1 MNVDYLSDNRIDNN
15 NIIDPEVFENPDNLP
30 KIGENLNNKPLPEYV
45 NRAIESVDLANKLNS
60 TLKELDG
67 YLNELKNNPSTKPE
81 EIACLEDCIN
91 RKFKKID
98 VNDILDVRSREME
111 SVVVRKMGIA
121 DFAKKYG
128 LFVEEE
134 KTPSSDGQNKLKW
147 KSEMSDRTKLFLVTK
162 YNEIFRLLWID
173 KVSDSEL
180 TFGKKDI
187 VDDQFIDIKNSDS
200 FELSENFENPN
211 SEWKEFWQWILD
223 KISLAEW
230 RRELWWDEDK
240 INNITIQCIKDE
252 IDEIIDKDEKKIVDE
267 LWNSINTKL
276 EWENDLRVSMEDRAY
291 LFAQNMIFMWEYR
304 TAYPSISPS
313 DLYKLLNSNQNK
325 LLHQHLW
332 DVNTITSS
340 DHWIKHVLRW
350 DLTMAEVVFS
360 KITPEQ
366 REQLFIKNNWWKNP
380 TELELLQF
388 QSQIRVLTMQATMDH
403 DFGYTNIINRKFDEM
418 WYEKW
423 YYMQSDHPLWSTFYI
438 QSNEER
444 YKQYFG
450 EEWYNTL
457 IDIVPWHWNAKTES
471 INKISKWTATS
482 SEIVSWILSTVD
494 CAWSPWD
501 YKIAHMFAQKEIIWS
516 LFNAYSLLEANN
528 LEWAKTWFRNLRET
542 IQQMSEWS
550 IRDSRLNWV
559 EAFLKTWNFEN
570 MDEKQLNNIFG
581 FYFKKFIWAYWIKT
595 SIDDK
600 TWNPECWINNDW
612 GFEISFELAWKS
624 FEYVYNSFW
633 ADIALKSFTSVCGD
647 YWISKEWQAIKSLEK
662 VIKDASEKRKND
674 DKKSG
679 FFNGYINSAFDEY
692 IKSFIGEVNLD
703 DWTSIK
709 KIDNRIIF
717 KGPNDNWISLEKIDD
732 GIIIRWPNSVS
743 ITLKFDWK
751 SYEWFDDSIEKINQI
766 NNKIDELVVLLETPE
781 NLNQID
787 TFVTNLQLRLADLG
801 SFFGNNDFVWHE
813 DLLGE
818 ISRSIVN
825 LSDNTNIDDIK
836 NQVEQIRTAY
846 RFQIKDVS
854 SSNPNINGN
863 INN

>member
-1 MNVDYLSDNRIDNN
+1 
-15 NIIDPEVFENPDNLP
+15 
-30 KIGENLNNKPLPEYV
+30 
-45 NRAIESVDLANKLNS
+45 
-60 TLKELDG
+60 
-67 YLNELKNNPSTKPE
+67 
-81 EIACLEDCIN
+81 
-91 RKFKKID
+91 
-98 VNDILDVRSREME
+98 
-111 SVVVRKMGIA
+111 
-121 DFAKKYG
+121 
-128 LFVEEE
+128 
-134 KTPSSDGQNKLKW
+134 
-147 KSEMSDRTKLFLVTK
+147 
-162 YNEIFRLLWID
+162 
-173 KVSDSEL
+173 
-180 TFGKKDI
+180 
-187 VDDQFIDIKNSDS
+187 
-200 FELSENFENPN
+200 
-211 SEWKEFWQWILD
+211 
-223 KISLAEW
+223 
-230 RRELWWDEDK
+230 
-240 INNITIQCIKDE
+240 
-252 IDEIIDKDEKKIVDE
+252 
-267 LWNSINTKL
+267 
-276 EWENDLRVSMEDRAY
+276 
-291 LFAQNMIFMWEYR
+291 
-304 TAYPSISPS
+304 
-313 DLYKLLNSNQNK
+313 
-325 LLHQHLW
+325 
-332 DVNTITSS
+332 
-340 DHWIKHVLRW
+340 
-350 DLTMAEVVFS
+350 
-360 KITPEQ
+360 
-366 REQLFIKNNWWKNP
+366 
-380 TELELLQF
+380 
-388 QSQIRVLTMQATMDH
+388 
-403 DFGYTNIINRKFDEM
+403 
-418 WYEKW
+418 
-423 YYMQSDHPLWSTFYI
+423 
-438 QSNEER
+438 
-444 YKQYFG
+444 
-450 EEWYNTL
+450 
-457 IDIVPWHWNAKTES
+457 
-471 INKISKWTATS
+471 
-482 SEIVSWILSTVD
+482 
-494 CAWSPWD
+494 
-501 YKIAHMFAQKEIIWS
+501 
-516 LFNAYSLLEANN
+516 
-528 LEWAKTWFRNLRET
+528 
-542 IQQMSEWS
+542 MSEWS